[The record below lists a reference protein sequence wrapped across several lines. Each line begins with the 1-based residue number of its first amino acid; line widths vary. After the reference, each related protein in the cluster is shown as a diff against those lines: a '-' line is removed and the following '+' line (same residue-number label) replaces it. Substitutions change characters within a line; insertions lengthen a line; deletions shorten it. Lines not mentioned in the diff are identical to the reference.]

1 MRGALLLAGLILA
14 LTACSGGGET
24 TEEAPSLL
32 AGVDGGAYIALGDS
46 VAAGSGASDPNET
59 SYRALVLEALVD
71 EVGAGVRPTSL
82 AEGGATSQS
91 LIDTQLDDAVALV
104 SGGDVALVTLTI
116 GGNDLQEY
124 SSDPAC
130 VADPGHLDC
139 PLEEGLLEVER
150 RLDEIMSRLREAA
163 PDAVI
168 VAQLYPNLFSGT
180 GHELT
185 SQAETAFG
193 LLNGVIAGVAGRHDV
208 LLADPR
214 DEFAN
219 QGQHLTHLVDDVP
232 DAHPNDAG
240 HEVIAAAF
248 LEVLGLVD

>member
-1 MRGALLLAGLILA
+1 MRGAPLLAGVILA
-14 LTACSGGGET
+14 LAACSGGGDAT
-24 TEEAPSLL
+24 DAAPDFF
-32 AGVDGGAYIALGDS
+32 ADVEGGAYIALGDS
-46 VAAGSGASDPNET
+46 VAAGSGASDPEVT
-59 SYRALVLEALVD
+59 SYRAIVLGALEERVS
-71 EVGAGVRPTSL
+71 EVTHTSL
-82 AEGGATSQS
+82 ATGGATTQS
-91 LIDTQLDDAVALV
+91 LIDTQLDDTVALA
-104 SGGDVALVTLTI
+104 SGGDVALITLTI
-116 GGNDLQEY
+116 GGNDLAEY

-150 RLDEIMSRLREAA
+150 RLDTIMSRLREAA
-163 PDAVI
+163 QDAVI

-180 GHELT
+180 GHEFT

-240 HEVIAAAF
+240 HEVIANAF
-248 LEVLGLVD
+248 LEVLGLAD